1 MTLRKIVSFLCLLFL
16 FSCLNV
22 DDLDFNQT
30 KDYSS
35 KPSYSFSL
43 TNFNIPSNLFVAA
56 VGATDIRELSQN
68 SNLGFFENRFIQN
81 NLTKVDFQFAI
92 SNGINKKFIV
102 EVVFLDG
109 NGNIV
114 ARLEDLE
121 AEANSPET
129 TFLRTISVE
138 ENPAI
143 KNIISVTVTIKLE
156 NTTATVLPTDIG
168 EFNFKSATTIYL
180 DTRNN

>member
-16 FSCLNV
+16 FSCI
-22 DDLDFNQT
+22 DDLDFKQT
-30 KDYSS
+30 EDYSS

-43 TNFNIPSNLFVAA
+43 ANFNVPSTLFVAA
-56 VGATDIRELSQN
+56 AGTSDVRELSQN

-81 NLTKVDFQFAI
+81 NLTKIDFEFAI

-102 EVVFLDG
+102 EVVFFDG
-109 NGNIV
+109 NSQFV
-114 ARLEDLE
+114 DRLEDLE
-121 AEANSPET
+121 VEANSSET
-129 TFLRTISVE
+129 PFLRTISVE

-143 KNIISVTVTIKLE
+143 KNIVSVTVTVKLE
-156 NTTATVLPTDIG
+156 DATTTVLPSDFG